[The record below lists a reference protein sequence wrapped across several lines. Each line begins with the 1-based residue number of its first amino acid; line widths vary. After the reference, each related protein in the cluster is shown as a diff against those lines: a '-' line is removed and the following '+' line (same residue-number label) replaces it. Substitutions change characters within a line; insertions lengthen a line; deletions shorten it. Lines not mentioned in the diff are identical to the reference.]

1 MFELYIP
8 ISNFL
13 ETSVEFHIPSL
24 TVALAEFADG
34 NVAYPLESIA
44 DNNVLLFSY
53 TSSALIFRTSTL
65 SLYILNSLIKF
76 PHDLSLNVVSKYDIA
91 TTASDI
97 FLELNCTLYSS
108 KQYTESLTS
117 HTFHFS
123 VHSSV
128 GSKLN
133 DSELNPPFVVNLLV
147 YTTCSSEMPVIPS
160 TFILSFSFNHVVIF
174 INWSC
179 KSIEFLDGSTSCS
192 GPIITAAVQYP
203 LSPLTVR
210 ERCTIL
216 QL

>member
-1 MFELYIP
+1 MLELYIP

-13 ETSVEFHIPSL
+13 EASVEFHIPSL

-76 PHDLSLNVVSKYDIA
+76 PHDLSLSVVSKYDIA

-97 FLELNCTLYSS
+97 LLELNCTLYSS
-108 KQYTESLTS
+108 KQYTESLAS
-117 HTFHFS
+117 HTLHFS

-128 GSKLN
+128 GVKLN
-133 DSELNPPFVVNLLV
+133 ESELNPPFVVNLLV

-174 INWSC
+174 IN
-179 KSIEFLDGSTSCS
+179 
-192 GPIITAAVQYP
+192 
-203 LSPLTVR
+203 
-210 ERCTIL
+210 
-216 QL
+216 